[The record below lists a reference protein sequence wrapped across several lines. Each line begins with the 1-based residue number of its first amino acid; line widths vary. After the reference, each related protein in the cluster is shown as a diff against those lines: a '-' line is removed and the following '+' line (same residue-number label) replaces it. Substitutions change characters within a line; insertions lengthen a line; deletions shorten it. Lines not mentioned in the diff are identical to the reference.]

1 MHGYGEIRRKNF
13 RVLRRFHENAVKFT
27 RCTDVNVLAFPQ
39 FWTDSRD
46 FLCVRARI
54 TSTKLI
60 PYAIHQ
66 DTVDESSWSDVGVT
80 EYIMQGCT
88 CITMQMQYSAP
99 SGRGWY

>member
-46 FLCVRARI
+46 FLYVRARI
-54 TSTKLI
+54 NSTKLI
-60 PYAIHQ
+60 LCTDMAKSAEKNSVYLGGF
-66 DTVDESSWSDVGVT
+66 TK
-80 EYIMQGCT
+80 MQ
-88 CITMQMQYSAP
+88 
-99 SGRGWY
+99 